1 MHIIAGV
8 AAVKLL
14 NRLFLLPLLGLAL
27 CTAPLASATAQ
38 DLKPVAIVSIA
49 SVERNLADIVYL
61 TRIVGMED
69 SGKTAMLFG
78 NALTAGMDK
87 TRPSGLLVVPA
98 GNNFHAVAFLPVTDL
113 KLLLE
118 VHKEQVGEPKDVG
131 GSVLEIGTDQKA
143 FVKEQ
148 NGWAFLAEKKEQL
161 GSLPADP
168 AQLLGDLPKNYNVA
182 ARVLVQNIPA
192 DLKKLALDQ
201 MKAGAEQATKT
212 PEAQADPNR
221 AQIDQMLKTYMQ
233 QIERLMNEAEELSL
247 GLVVNSEGKSIGI
260 DVSFVARDG
269 TDLAKQM
276 AMQGD
281 LKSSFAGFLLPD
293 AAFSLT
299 YASVISPTEI
309 EQVKATIRT
318 QREQVVTQLD
328 AAAAQTNE
336 ITPEQKEALKK
347 MLGQFFDLAEQAA
360 ASGKTDGGAVLML
373 SPGSVQFASGQFLP
387 DGTAVDKIVQ
397 DAFDLFKKHAGP
409 DAPAIE
415 LTMNA
420 ATHGEIKLHRGSVAL
435 PADNVQAR
443 AVFGDKFEFIVATG
457 KTSAYLAAG
466 KDCEAFL
473 KKMIDRCAAEAN
485 KPVSPVQVTVA
496 VLPILKFAE
505 AQAGDNPLLGGL
517 IASLEQDSADKLLIR
532 SSVGPRSVTTRIEV
546 QEGII
551 RVIGEGVK
559 MLAAQFGGD
568 LQ

>member
-1 MHIIAGV
+1 MHIIAGA

-27 CTAPLASATAQ
+27 FAAPLASAVAQ

-49 SVERNLADIVYL
+49 SVEKNLADIVYL

-69 SGKTAMLFG
+69 TGKTAMLFG

-87 TRPSGLLVVPA
+87 TRPSGLFVVPA
-98 GNNFHAVAFLPVTDL
+98 GKEFHAVAFLPVTDL

-131 GSVLEIGTDQKA
+131 GSILEIGTDQKA

-161 GSLPADP
+161 GTLPADP
-168 AQLLGDLPKNYNVA
+168 AQLLGDLAKNYNVA
-182 ARVLVQNIPA
+182 GRVLVQNIPPE
-192 DLKKLALDQ
+192 LKKLALDQ

-212 PEAQADPNR
+212 PAAQADPNR
-221 AQIDQMLKTYMQ
+221 AQIDQMLKTYML
-233 QIERLMNEAEELSL
+233 QIERLLNEAEELSL
-247 GLVVNSEGKSIGI
+247 GLRVNAEGKSVGV
-260 DVSFVARDG
+260 DVNFIAREG

-276 AMQGD
+276 AMQVD
-281 LKSSFAGFLLPD
+281 LKSSFAGFLVPD
-293 AAFSLT
+293 AAFSVN

-309 EQVKATIRT
+309 EQAKTVIRS
-318 QREQVVTQLD
+318 QREQVVKQLD
-328 AAAAQTNE
+328 TAAAQTTE
-336 ITPEQKEALKK
+336 ITPEQKEAVKK
-347 MLGQFFDLAEQAA
+347 MLGQFFDLAEQAV
-360 ASGKTDGGAVLML
+360 ASGKSDGGAVLML
-373 SPGSVQFASGQFLP
+373 GPGTVQFASGQFLP
-387 DGTAVDKIVQ
+387 DGAAVDKIVQ
-397 DAFDLFKKHAGP
+397 ESFDLFKKHAGP
-409 DAPAIE
+409 NAPPVE

-420 ATHGEIKLHRGSVAL
+420 ATHGEVKFHRGSVPV
-435 PADNVQAR
+435 PADNAQAR
-443 AVFGDKFEFIVATG
+443 ALFGDKFEFIVGTG

-473 KKMIDRCAAEAN
+473 KKMIDRCTAEAG
-485 KPVSPVQVTVA
+485 KPVPPVQMTIA
-496 VLPILKFAE
+496 TLPILKFFQ

-517 IASLEQDSADKLLIR
+517 VASLEQDGADKLLVR
-532 SSVGPRSVTTRIEV
+532 SSVGPRNMTSRIEV

-559 MLAAQFGGD
+559 MFTAQFGGD